1 MVRSY
6 SELFNV
12 VVVTG
17 PRQVGKTAMLKHLM
31 EEDASAS
38 VERAYVTLGNTAIL
52 QTAKEDP
59 ALFLQR
65 YRPTALINEIQKAP
79 ELLPYSTPDNARQ
92 FTSSA
97 TTTRRKSIC

>member
-1 MVRSY
+1 
-6 SELFNV
+6 
-12 VVVTG
+12 
-17 PRQVGKTAMLKHLM
+17 MLKHLM